1 MAHGFLQRAE
11 VGVAGELQAL
21 TFHGRDGLLEGL
33 WKEAGAPAA
42 GSAAFAHPH
51 PLHGGTL
58 HNKVVYRAA
67 RTLVEAGYSTLRFNF
82 RGVGRSA
89 GRYDDGRGEVEDVR
103 AALAEVRRRGR
114 PPYLA
119 GGFSFGAAAA
129 LRAAALEPDVRAY
142 IGVGLPLAMESGR
155 ELPRF
160 EGPALYV
167 TGADDAFG
175 PPDLLR
181 RFVGDSGR
189 VVVIARTDHFLTGKL
204 AELEETLERFLQELP
219 AGVGAP

>member
-1 MAHGFLQRAE
+1 MAAGFLQRTE
-11 VGVAGELQAL
+11 VAVPGELQAL
-21 TFHGRDGLLEGL
+21 TFPGPEGPLEGL
-33 WKEAGAPAA
+33 WKEADGPPA
-42 GSAAFAHPH
+42 GSAVFAHPH

-67 RTLVEAGYSTLRFNF
+67 RALVEAGYSTLRFNF

-89 GRYDDGRGEVEDVR
+89 GRYDGGRGEVDDVR
-103 AALAEVRRRGR
+103 AALAEIRRRAR
-114 PPYLA
+114 PPNIA

-129 LRAAALEPDVRAY
+129 LRASAREPDVRAY
-142 IGVGLPLAMESGR
+142 IGVGLPLAMESGL

-160 EGPALYV
+160 DGPALYV

-181 RFVGDSGR
+181 RFVGDAGR
-189 VVVIARTDHFLTGKL
+189 VVVIPQADHFLTGKL
-204 AELEETLERFLQELP
+204 ADLEATVAKFLQELP